1 MDLFV
6 FSISSLYPDIF
17 KNETEQR
24 RKTHEVS
31 VLQNQNGR
39 QLEMPPIRFSQIKKK
54 NLAAQTR
61 LQNVFF
67 LLLLEWHMMKMS
79 NPGGQ
84 SCVRAH
90 LSILQDRENGDIFT
104 PLPH

>member
-1 MDLFV
+1 M
-6 FSISSLYPDIF
+6 
-17 KNETEQR
+17 
-24 RKTHEVS
+24 
-31 VLQNQNGR
+31 QNQNGR
-39 QLEMPPIRFSQIKKK
+39 RLKMPPIRLSQIKK

-90 LSILQDRENGDIFT
+90 LSALQDRENGDLFA